1 MGSISSVSGGA
12 NTAYANS
19 GRVERRDPMADVA
32 KTLGLDSNTLR
43 EKMKEG
49 KSLADIAE
57 TQGVAND
64 DLIAAIK
71 QGMPVDKAN
80 SPQATELAESLANA
94 TNAGAL
100 AAAGGAGGPG
110 GPGGGGPGGGGPG
123 GGGPGGGPGGQLG
136 GPGISSAPRA
146 TTESE
151 SLSRISNLLEMS
163 TDEVSEQ
170 VHSASD
176 LLNLASSK
184 GVTAEQL
191 TSVLQ
196 RSGSLVDVRV

>member
-19 GRVERRDPMADVA
+19 GRIERRDPMATVA
-32 KTLGLDSNTLR
+32 KTLGLDNNTLR

-49 KSLADIAE
+49 NSLADIAE

-110 GPGGGGPGGGGPG
+110 GPGAGGPGGGHGGGPGGGH
-123 GGGPGGGPGGQLG
+123 GGQLG
-136 GPGISSAPRA
+136 GPGLSSPPRA

-163 TDEVSEQ
+163 TDEVSQQ
-170 VHSASD
+170 VHSAAD

-184 GVTAEQL
+184 GVTTEQL

>member
-1 MGSISSVSGGA
+1 MGSISSVGGGA

-19 GRVERRDPMADVA
+19 GRVERRDPMATVA
-32 KTLGLDSNTLR
+32 KTLGLDNNTLR
-43 EKMKEG
+43 DRMKEG
-49 KSLADIAE
+49 NSLADIAE
-57 TQGVAND
+57 TQGVAQD

-100 AAAGGAGGPG
+100 VATGGAAGAGGAGGPG
-110 GPGGGGPGGGGPG
+110 RQGGGPGGGA
-123 GGGPGGGPGGQLG
+123 GGQLG
-136 GPGISSAPRA
+136 GPGLGGPPRA

-151 SLSRISNLLEMS
+151 SLTRISNLLEMS
-163 TDEVSEQ
+163 TEEVSSQ

-176 LLNLASSK
+176 LLNLVSSK
-184 GVTAEQL
+184 GVTTEQL

>member
-1 MGSISSVSGGA
+1 MGSISSISGGA

-19 GRVERRDPMADVA
+19 GRVERRDPMATVA
-32 KTLGLDSNTLR
+32 KTLGLDNNTLR
-43 EKMKEG
+43 EKMREG
-49 KSLADIAE
+49 TSLADIAE
-57 TQGVAND
+57 TQGVAHD

-71 QGMPVDKAN
+71 EGLPVDKAN
-80 SPQATELAESLANA
+80 SPQAAELAESLANA

-110 GPGGGGPGGGGPG
+110 AGGAGAGGSGGGHGSGPGGG
-123 GGGPGGGPGGQLG
+123 LG
-136 GPGISSAPRA
+136 GPGLSGPPRA

-151 SLSRISNLLEMS
+151 SLTRISNLLEMS
-163 TDEVSEQ
+163 TDEVSSQ
-170 VHSASD
+170 VHSATD

-184 GVTAEQL
+184 GVTTEQL

>member
-19 GRVERRDPMADVA
+19 GRVERRDPMATVA
-32 KTLGLDSNTLR
+32 KTLGLDNNTLR
-43 EKMKEG
+43 DRMKEG
-49 KSLADIAE
+49 SSLADIAE
-57 TQGVAND
+57 TQGVARD
-64 DLIAAIK
+64 DLIASIK
-71 QGMPVDKAN
+71 QGLPVDKAN

-100 AAAGGAGGPG
+100 VATGGAAGAGGAGAGGPG
-110 GPGGGGPGGGGPG
+110 GQGGGPGGGA
-123 GGGPGGGPGGQLG
+123 GGQLG
-136 GPGISSAPRA
+136 GPGLGGPPRA

-151 SLSRISNLLEMS
+151 SLTRISNLLEMS
-163 TDEVSEQ
+163 TEEVSSQ

-176 LLNLASSK
+176 LLNLVSAK
-184 GVTAEQL
+184 GVTTEQL

>member
-12 NTAYANS
+12 GTAYANS
-19 GRVERRDPMADVA
+19 GRVERRDPMATVA
-32 KTLGLDSNTLR
+32 KTLGLDNNTLR
-43 EKMKEG
+43 DRMKEG
-49 KSLADIAE
+49 SSLADIAE
-57 TQGVAND
+57 TQGVAQD

-71 QGMPVDKAN
+71 QGLPVDKAN

-100 AAAGGAGGPG
+100 VATGGAAGAGGAGAGGPG
-110 GPGGGGPGGGGPG
+110 GQGGGPGGGA
-123 GGGPGGGPGGQLG
+123 GGQLG
-136 GPGISSAPRA
+136 GPGLGGPPRA

-151 SLSRISNLLEMS
+151 SLTRISNLLEMS
-163 TDEVSEQ
+163 TEEVSSQ

-184 GVTAEQL
+184 GVTTEQL

>member
-19 GRVERRDPMADVA
+19 GRVERRDPMANVA
-32 KTLGLDSNTLR
+32 KTLGLDNNTLR

-49 KSLADIAE
+49 SSLADIAE
-57 TQGVAND
+57 TQGVAHD
-64 DLIAAIK
+64 DLIASIK

-80 SPQATELAESLANA
+80 SPQAAELAESLANA

-100 AAAGGAGGPG
+100 IGGAAGP
-110 GPGGGGPGGGGPG
+110 
-123 GGGPGGGPGGQLG
+123 GGPGGGPGGAGAGGAGGGPGGGAGGQLG
-136 GPGISSAPRA
+136 GPGLGGPPRA

-163 TDEVSEQ
+163 TEEVSNQ

-184 GVTAEQL
+184 GVTTEQL

>member
-1 MGSISSVSGGA
+1 MGSISSVSSGA

-19 GRVERRDPMADVA
+19 GRVERRDPMATVA
-32 KTLGLDSNTLR
+32 KTLGLDNNTLR

-49 KSLADIAE
+49 SSLADIAE
-57 TQGVAND
+57 TQGVAHD
-64 DLIAAIK
+64 DLIASIK

-80 SPQATELAESLANA
+80 SPQAAELAESLANA

-100 AAAGGAGGPG
+100 SPAGGAAGPGGPNAGGPG
-110 GPGGGGPGGGGPG
+110 GQGGAGGGGA
-123 GGGPGGGPGGQLG
+123 GGQLG
-136 GPGISSAPRA
+136 GPGLGGPPRA

-151 SLSRISNLLEMS
+151 SLTRISNLLEMS
-163 TDEVSEQ
+163 TEEVSSQ
-170 VHSASD
+170 VHSAGD

-184 GVTAEQL
+184 GVTTEQL

-196 RSGSLVDVRV
+196 RSGTLVDVRV

>member
-1 MGSISSVSGGA
+1 MGSISNVSSGA

-19 GRVERRDPMADVA
+19 GRVERRDPMANVA
-32 KTLGLDSNTLR
+32 KTLGLDNGTLR
-43 EKMKEG
+43 DRMKEG
-49 KSLADIAE
+49 NSLADIAE
-57 TQGVAND
+57 TQGVAQD

-71 QGMPVDKAN
+71 QGLPVDKAN

-100 AAAGGAGGPG
+100 VATGGAAGAGGAGAGGPG
-110 GPGGGGPGGGGPG
+110 GQGGGPGGGA
-123 GGGPGGGPGGQLG
+123 GGQLG
-136 GPGISSAPRA
+136 GPGLGGPPRA

-151 SLSRISNLLEMS
+151 SLTRISNLLEMS
-163 TDEVSEQ
+163 TEEVSSQ

-184 GVTAEQL
+184 GVTTEQL